1 MLSAL
6 LNGGRAEPFGIDGAL
21 AISLFAGRVRLAA
34 LQIHAASQGRVRS
47 LHRRRACPGS
57 GGALLR
63 AMSSIKSMQHHNCLR
78 LDEKASCAKYSEPGI
93 VTLKNIQLRPIAS
106 VT

>member
-34 LQIHAASQGRVRS
+34 LQIHAASQGRVTPPPSGLPRLGRGPS
-47 LHRRRACPGS
+47 ACDE
-57 GGALLR
+57 
-63 AMSSIKSMQHHNCLR
+63 QHQKHA
-78 LDEKASCAKYSEPGI
+78 AS
-93 VTLKNIQLRPIAS
+93 
-106 VT
+106 